1 MSRRVGCF
9 SIRAGNRRNYTWELF
24 SIVTF
29 IGLVIFGI
37 AGPHGVSTA
46 YATARGSL
54 ASLLDHDSA
63 DLTFLACTTT
73 AEASPNRWDSTTDGE
88 QCKGTVASPL
98 KAIPHRD

>member
-1 MSRRVGCF
+1 M
-9 SIRAGNRRNYTWELF
+9 WELF

-29 IGLVIFGI
+29 TGLVIFSI
-37 AGPHGVSTA
+37 AGPQSVYTA

-73 AEASPNRWDSTTDGE
+73 REPESNQRNRHDTDHCE
-88 QCKGTVASPL
+88 GTFSVTV
-98 KAIPHRD
+98 KAMPHHN